1 MKEAVQMPS
10 HVSSDD
16 PSQGLNDHPVKM
28 KNKKKAKS
36 RSKEAVE
43 NTCNV
48 EAESRIADPVHL
60 EVGSEDV
67 PSTPHKRKKKKKNLG
82 SPLDSTSDCYSALTG
97 TSGSDLTVPLDG
109 LEKSAKKKKR
119 HFSHQDVS
127 PSVLQPASPSVGYT
141 SIPMQT
147 ECDTPDTHRKS
158 KKKKHTEET
167 ITTVGLMEIS
177 NMEDKRETL
186 DMAVK
191 KKKKKVR
198 EGNSSASVLMDTD
211 CVLLGDTTLAEQTDP
226 EEPPMFKK
234 KKKKHKIQDD
244 ENIQQTTGMI
254 GTASEAS
261 TPKRKRGQEK
271 SDEIME
277 CNMEEQ
283 NGDTVPHTLSKRKK
297 KISSHV
303 LEETTDPS
311 HGLSSELDLSLGS
324 LEKPPRKKKKH
335 SEDTDSTSG
344 LLNSSSNAG
353 GDSIL
358 EQTDSEEQTF
368 QKSKKKKNRD
378 CDQNLGEKGF
388 LLESSDHDVP
398 LMVKKK
404 KKKKKSHELE
414 QECFGDLE
422 EDAEPEVCGL
432 TLSVTKKKSKKRN
445 RSDMEEDQ
453 SLVESCSIGEITHDE
468 IDEQQEPEN
477 FSSLSSRVRR
487 ESRSE
492 SQEKASETDHGTGNT
507 DEGRGDQETNTT
519 DSRIGMAVEAGLEN
533 KRKKRVRRFP
543 PLRQRDLE
551 LLKEYFPNLERR
563 TNSTISHIVREDLER
578 IRAAKIKGIPFMTG
592 RFTTEENQR
601 LEENVKEFMALTGI
615 SSGDKLFSSFKYPDE
630 KSLIERVKRMYNFRR
645 RIAEGIPRTTTEV
658 FIRGGKM
665 FDLTSNKGHYSKEEV
680 EQLKKHMEMHGNK
693 WRTIAPLM
701 GRNNVTLQLKAS
713 QMRRGTCPYWQSPAV
728 IIKCIQNTVTSAKT
742 NSGKWSAEEVN
753 KLIDALKNFIVKPGK
768 GPLDTIAK
776 CDLYSGIP
784 WVQVEEKVETRN
796 WSQCK
801 IKWSEILLLR
811 MNNGVNVFQGAS
823 GIELLIN
830 MIKWLHDFGPAESG
844 QIKWEE
850 LAEVLGN
857 IPPLLL
863 QNKFVYIKRRYIP
876 DYHNLTHQE
885 ILYHLYTET
894 IPHLE
899 ERLNTFMLRQ
909 EEDIQPVVEK
919 SDSYLINEI
928 FCEYIGKEHEDALYI
943 TQREKRK
950 RKRKTRG
957 KEKCDMF

>member
-127 PSVLQPASPSVGYT
+127 PSVLQPASPSV
-141 SIPMQT
+141 
-147 ECDTPDTHRKS
+147 
-158 KKKKHTEET
+158 
-167 ITTVGLMEIS
+167 
-177 NMEDKRETL
+177 
-186 DMAVK
+186 
-191 KKKKKVR
+191 
-198 EGNSSASVLMDTD
+198 
-211 CVLLGDTTLAEQTDP
+211 GDTTLAEQTDP

-713 QMRRGTCPYWQSPAV
+713 QMRRE
-728 IIKCIQNTVTSAKT
+728 T